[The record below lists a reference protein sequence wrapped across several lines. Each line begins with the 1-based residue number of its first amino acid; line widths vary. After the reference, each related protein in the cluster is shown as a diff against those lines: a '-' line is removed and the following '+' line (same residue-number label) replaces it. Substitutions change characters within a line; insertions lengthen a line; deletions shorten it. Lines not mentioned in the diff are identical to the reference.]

1 MNRVSMGHDY
11 YAFISYSHS
20 DEAIA
25 KWLHRKLE
33 TYRFPSRLVGKMTGF
48 GRLPRNLVPIF
59 RDREELSAGS
69 SLPEKVQRALAA
81 SHALLVICSPD
92 AAASAWVNREIKEFR
107 ALHPERPI
115 LLALVDGS
123 PETAFPPA
131 ISTGEAF
138 APYEPL
144 ASDLRPEGDGRRLGL
159 LKLLAG
165 LVDIPLGDLVQRD
178 AQRKMRR
185 VTTVTIVAL
194 LAVAILS
201 TLTIMAVQARYE
213 AERQRASAEGLIE
226 FMLTDLRERL
236 EGVGRL
242 DILSA
247 VNSRALDHY
256 RRQDLD
262 RLPVSSLERRA
273 RILLAMGEDDEQRGD
288 FVRALA
294 QFEEAARTTGRLL
307 EQDRDDPERIYAHAQ
322 SEFWFGLIAWRTQR
336 VTAAQKAFERYEQLA
351 NQLVEQEPAKPDWLM
366 EAGYAAS
373 NLGTL
378 LLRDRGDAP
387 AAEKRFRASLIRF
400 EKALAMKPEDDSVK
414 WDIADSHGWIADAYR
429 AQQRYADALVER
441 QRQADILKDLI
452 VKYPR
457 NVQYRRGWLSNDMGT
472 ALVELDSGATIEAEK
487 RLRETYRRATEL
499 AAMDRAN
506 DNLKKQQIATGLFLA
521 KAILRNAPSLP
532 PPARRECSRLLA
544 DCTSATARGDAEI
557 GQFCELLTARLERR
571 KPSIQLADIAV
582 KGQFSPRWG
591 IDFSAEFSDD
601 NISGGKK

>member
-1 MNRVSMGHDY
+1 MGHDY

-131 ISTGEAF
+131 IATGEAF

-378 LLRDRGDAP
+378 LLRDRGDAH

-400 EKALAMKPEDDSVK
+400 EKALALKPEDDSVK

-429 AQQRYADALVER
+429 AQRRYADALAER

-544 DCTSATARGDAEI
+544 DCTSAAARGDAEI